1 MRHKQ
6 GLVHIYTGDGK
17 GKTTAAIGLSVRAL
31 GHGFN
36 VVFASFFKRPN
47 SYGYNEISML
57 KKQGATVFSISE
69 GMPLVNPQISHEE
82 YQVST
87 QNGLTELQSFVQ
99 TNKTQLLVLDE
110 ILIAIAYGYISDAE
124 LFTFIKNKPIEME
137 LVLTGRG
144 ATESLK
150 EMADYVTVLTSEKH
164 PFDNGVISR
173 VGIEY

>member
-1 MRHKQ
+1 MRKNQ
-6 GLVHIYTGDGK
+6 GLIHIYTGDGK

-69 GMPLVNPQISHEE
+69 GMPLANPQISHEE

-87 QNGLTELQSFVQ
+87 KNGLTQLQNFIQ

-110 ILIAIAYGYISDAE
+110 ILIAIACGYISDQE
-124 LFTFIKNKPIEME
+124 LATFIKDKPVEME

-144 ATESLK
+144 ATEGLK
-150 EMADYVTVLTSEKH
+150 DMADYVTVLTSEKH
-164 PFDNGVISR
+164 PFDKGVTGR